1 MPTVRSKWGAVHLRD
16 YPIDYV
22 KIDRSFVKDLTVHS
36 ENRAIVT
43 ALVQLCRSLGIQVIA
58 EGIEDTRTAEILR
71 DINCDIGQGFLF
83 GPAKNASEIDTG
95 QTRTHCF
102 G

>member
-1 MPTVRSKWGAVHLRD
+1 MESEFGSQGNPQRD
-16 YPIDYV
+16 
-22 KIDRSFVKDLTVHS
+22 SAL
-36 ENRAIVT
+36 NGRA
-43 ALVQLCRSLGIQVIA
+43 LGLKVIA

-95 QTRTHCF
+95 QTRTLSF